1 MLKEVFNHPDVQGRV
16 IPQIHQVKIW
26 RPADVRTLCR
36 CSLSVLFSVLRVCS
50 ESVGAWKPAYSC
62 LYYIHGLSE
71 KSQQVAFVDLK

>member
-1 MLKEVFNHPDVQGRV
+1 MAQFALVAKLSTR
-16 IPQIHQVKIW
+16 W
-26 RPADVRTLCR
+26 RHLHYANVCTLCK